1 MNAITRIEYAADQ
14 EPTFL
19 ARWASRIAI
28 FCAVLLLVVL
38 ILHRLF
44 ALSTP
49 VALNIAFAA
58 FSGAALVL
66 VMTLIAGIDIWITG
80 RQGAARVVSGAVVA
94 LGLLAIPMSL
104 LVVSR
109 EWPAINDVSTDMAAP
124 PQFAEISKLRETG
137 SNTAEYAGDAFASL
151 QKTSYPDLK
160 PLRVERAPD
169 EAFEIVLQAL
179 AKLRLKT
186 LSEVPPAAAADGAGS
201 IELSDHTLI
210 LGFVDDIA
218 IRVAGDGPGETNA
231 ARIDIRSAS
240 RFGRHDFGRNAE
252 RVRSILKEIVG
263 RLEATV
269 PSGDKKPA
277 AGTLKDGKALIKR
290 PEARDRPSAGARS
303 KPAPSRSRTRRA
315 PEPLE

>member
-1 MNAITRIEYAADQ
+1 MTRIEYAADQ

-19 ARWASRIAI
+19 ARWASRIAV
-28 FCAVLLLVVL
+28 FCAVLLVVTL
-38 ILHRLF
+38 FLHRLF

-58 FSGAALVL
+58 FSGAGIVL
-66 VMTLIAGIDIWITG
+66 VMALIAGIDIWITG
-80 RQGAARVVSGAVVA
+80 RQGAARIVSGAVVA
-94 LGLLAIPMSL
+94 LGLLAVPLSL
-104 LVVSR
+104 WVISH
-109 EWPAINDVSTDMAAP
+109 EWPAINDVSTDTGRP
-124 PQFAEISKLRETG
+124 PQFTEISKLREAG
-137 SNTAEYAGDAFASL
+137 SNTSDYRGEDFAAL
-151 QKTSYPDLK
+151 QLSHYPDLK
-160 PLRVERAPD
+160 PLIVQRSSD

-179 AKLRLKT
+179 GKLRLKT
-186 LSEVPPAAAADGAGS
+186 LSEVPPAAAPDGAGS

-218 IRVAGDGPGETNA
+218 IRIVGEGPVETNA

-240 RFGRHDFGRNAE
+240 RFGRHDFGHNAE
-252 RVRSILKEIVG
+252 GVRSILREIVG

-277 AGTLKDGKALIKR
+277 ATPQKDGKALIKR

-303 KPAPSRSRTRRA
+303 KPTPSRSKTRRG
-315 PEPLE
+315 PEPSE

>member
-1 MNAITRIEYAADQ
+1 MNAMTRIEYAADQ

-28 FCAVLLLVVL
+28 FCAVLLLVAL

-58 FSGAALVL
+58 FAGAALVL
-66 VMTLIAGIDIWITG
+66 VMALVAGIDIWITG

-94 LGLLAIPMSL
+94 LGLLAIPMAL

-109 EWPAINDVSTDMAAP
+109 EWPAINDVTTDTAAP

-137 SNTAEYAGDAFASL
+137 SNTSEYAGDSFATL

-160 PLRVERAPD
+160 PLSVERSPD
-169 EAFEIVLQAL
+169 DAFEIVLQAL
-179 AKLRLKT
+179 GKLRLKT
-186 LSEVPPAAAADGAGS
+186 LSEVPPSATADGAGS

-210 LGFVDDIA
+210 LGFVDDIS
-218 IRVAGDGPGETNA
+218 IRVTGEGAGEATA

-252 RVRSILKEIVG
+252 RVRLILKEIVG

-277 AGTLKDGKALIKR
+277 AGGPKDGKALIKR

-303 KPAPSRSRTRRA
+303 KPNPSRSKTRRA